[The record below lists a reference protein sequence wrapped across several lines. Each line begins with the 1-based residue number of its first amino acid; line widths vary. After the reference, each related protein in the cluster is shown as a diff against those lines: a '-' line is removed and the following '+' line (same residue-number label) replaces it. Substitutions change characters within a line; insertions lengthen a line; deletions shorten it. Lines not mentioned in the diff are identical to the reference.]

1 MPALAP
7 IPGPDQIDP
16 VVRKLAPDVVRV
28 VLNDAPDWS
37 GDPAIYV
44 RVILSDE
51 AVREDRLAEVTAR
64 VRGTIFD
71 KLGLGNLDRIP
82 YFKFRA
88 VSEQAKL
95 REKAWE

>member
-7 IPGPDQIDP
+7 IPGPEQIEP
-16 VVRKLAPDVVRV
+16 VVRRLAPDVVRV
-28 VLNDAPDWS
+28 VLSDAPDWS

-51 AVREDRLAEVTAR
+51 AVLKDRLAEVTAH
-64 VRGTIFD
+64 VRETIYD
-71 KLGLGNLDRIP
+71 ELDLAHLDRIP

-88 VSEQAKL
+88 ASEQARL